1 MRPAPP
7 PAARLPARSDVL
19 ARPDDGDAEHA
30 CAPSRVLCVCVR
42 FAARRYKGYKLNIW
56 DVGGQKTIRAY
67 WRNYFETTEGLI
79 WVVDSSDTLR
89 LEDCR
94 RELHKLLGEERLAGA
109 SLLIFAN
116 KQDLDGAYTSAQIE
130 EALQLGDL
138 KGRAVKVQGC
148 SAVDGTGLADGVD
161 WMVDEVASRLFLLA
175 DGS

>member
-1 MRPAPP
+1 VRAAPP
-7 PAARLPARSDVL
+7 SPRHASLSSLCAAANRRCRRL
-19 ARPDDGDAEHA
+19 
-30 CAPSRVLCVCVR
+30 
-42 FAARRYKGYKLNIW
+42 RRYKGYKLNIW

-67 WRNYFETTEGLI
+67 WRNYFETTEALI

-148 SAVDGTGLADGVD
+148 SAVDGSGLADGIGWV
-161 WMVDEVASRLFLLA
+161 VDEVASRLFLLA